1 MIWSHFFFRFQWK
14 PRQRRGVAGP
24 LLEGNSALFLRVLSL
39 AWNVKGQCGPGVSKG
54 LDSLAIP
61 SVSVRPGGC
70 LFLLFLM
77 HVGLSAGI
85 A

>member
-1 MIWSHFFFRFQWK
+1 MALA
-14 PRQRRGVAGP
+14 VT
-24 LLEGNSALFLRVLSL
+24 LLEMVSALFLKVLSL

-54 LDSLAIP
+54 LDRLAVP
-61 SVSVRPGGC
+61 SVSVRPGRC
-70 LFLLFLM
+70 LFLHCLM

>member
-1 MIWSHFFFRFQWK
+1 MALA
-14 PRQRRGVAGP
+14 VT
-24 LLEGNSALFLRVLSL
+24 LLEMVSALFLQVLSL
-39 AWNVKGQCGPGVSKG
+39 AWNVKCQCGPGVSKG

-61 SVSVRPGGC
+61 SVSVRPRGC
-70 LFLLFLM
+70 LFLLCLM

>member
-1 MIWSHFFFRFQWK
+1 MALA
-14 PRQRRGVAGP
+14 VT
-24 LLEGNSALFLRVLSL
+24 LLEMVSALFLQVLSL

-54 LDSLAIP
+54 FDRLAVP
-61 SVSVRPGGC
+61 SVSVRPGRC
-70 LFLLFLM
+70 LFLHCLM

>member
-1 MIWSHFFFRFQWK
+1 MALA
-14 PRQRRGVAGP
+14 VT
-24 LLEGNSALFLRVLSL
+24 LLEMVSALFLQVLSL

-70 LFLLFLM
+70 LFLLCLM